1 MQLQLSG
8 TFDHLDVKKNAI
20 ELYDAL
26 KKMQYHTNDFEM
38 ETMQTYLNA
47 IAVALNTLQPIVSK
61 EIRIRESRS
70 ADGLAP

>member
-1 MQLQLSG
+1 
-8 TFDHLDVKKNAI
+8 
-20 ELYDAL
+20 
-26 KKMQYHTNDFEM
+26 MQYHTDDFEM